1 MAKKYE
7 KELIELVEASEQ
19 LASRLY
25 QEGNIDHIRE
35 EGAIEDWLNAIEN
48 AKKKLPKNWAYMEE

>member
-7 KELIELVEASEQ
+7 KELIELVEASEN

-25 QEGNIDHIRE
+25 REGSIDHVRE
-35 EGAIEDWLNAIEN
+35 EGAIEDWLEAIAN
-48 AKKKLPKNWAYMEE
+48 AKKKLLKNWAYMEE